1 MGGLRG
7 RLGRLERDSSSDR
20 LVLIDSLDGRSYHVP
35 RGAFILMLQAA
46 MTGEVDPEIEAI
58 MPTDEDPHRLERL
71 YRADDGEPFWF
82 EPSAR
87 RRREEEAAEEK

>member
-1 MGGLRG
+1 
-7 RLGRLERDSSSDR
+7 
-20 LVLIDSLDGRSYHVP
+20 
-35 RGAFILMLQAA
+35 

-58 MPTDEDPHRLERL
+58 MPSEEDPDKLERL
-71 YRADDGEPFWF
+71 YRAHDGAPFWF

>member
-1 MGGLRG
+1 
-7 RLGRLERDSSSDR
+7 
-20 LVLIDSLDGRSYHVP
+20 VLIDSLDGRSYHVP